1 MGVRYR
7 KLKKKG
13 RKMKRF
19 ILDLLFPTKQRKL
32 SLVWHHIN
40 NVASKGVI
48 GRSATDRKKVI
59 RGHDGY

>member
-1 MGVRYR
+1 
-7 KLKKKG
+7 
-13 RKMKRF
+13 MKRF

-40 NVASKGVI
+40 NVASKGII